1 MANMQRGL
9 LMAGN
14 WKMFKTRSEVEA
26 FILELAP
33 IFQKSPQVEAMV
45 CPSFTLLS
53 TAQKTIKR
61 MGLPLKVSAQN
72 MEYREEG
79 AFTGEVSAIHLKELE
94 LRGVLLGHS
103 ERRQYYNETDNAIN
117 QKTKVALQ
125 YGLLPIVCVGELLE
139 QREAGNT
146 DTVVIEQI
154 TKALEGLD
162 AKQIPAIVIAYEP
175 VWAIGTGKVCETP
188 EANRVCK
195 LIRTQV
201 TAQFGADAA
210 NALRI
215 LYGGSMNN
223 ANAEALLS
231 QSDIDG
237 GLIGGASLKV
247 DSFAELLNTA
257 NQVMSQQTA
266 AVG

>member
-1 MANMQRGL
+1 MANRQRGL

-14 WKMFKTRSEVEA
+14 WKLFKTRSEVEA
-26 FILELAP
+26 FILGLAP

-79 AFTGEVSAIHLKELE
+79 AFTGEVSPIHLKELE

-103 ERRQYYNETDNAIN
+103 ERRQYYNETDHAIN
-117 QKTKVALQ
+117 QKTKIALQ
-125 YGLLPIVCVGELLE
+125 YGLLPIVCVGELLVD
-139 QREAGNT
+139 REAGNT
-146 DTVVIEQI
+146 DAVVIAQI
-154 TKALEGLD
+154 TQALEGLE
-162 AKQIPAIVIAYEP
+162 AKQIPAIVVAYEP

-188 EANRVCK
+188 EANRVCQ
-195 LIRTQV
+195 LIRAQV
-201 TAQFGADAA
+201 ATQFGADAA

-223 ANAEALLS
+223 TNAEALLS

-237 GLIGGASLKV
+237 GLIGGASLQV
-247 DSFAELLNTA
+247 DSFAQLLNTA
-257 NQVMSQQTA
+257 NHVMSQQT
-266 AVG
+266 VTVL

>member
-1 MANMQRGL
+1 MANIQRGL

-14 WKMFKTRSEVEA
+14 WKMFKTRAEVEA
-26 FILELAP
+26 FILGLAP
-33 IFQKSPQVEAMV
+33 VFHKSPQVEAMV

-103 ERRQYYNETDNAIN
+103 ERRQYYNETDAAIN

-146 DTVVIEQI
+146 DTVVVDQV
-154 TKALEGLD
+154 TNALEGLD

-188 EANRVCK
+188 EANRVCG
-195 LIRTQV
+195 LIRSQG
-201 TAQFGADAA
+201 AKQFGVEAA
-210 NALRI
+210 TALRI

-266 AVG
+266 SVV

>member
-14 WKMFKTRSEVEA
+14 WKMFKTRAEVEA
-26 FILELAP
+26 FILGLAP
-33 IFQKSPQVEAMV
+33 VFQKSPQVEAMV

-61 MGLPLKVSAQN
+61 MNLPLKVSAQN

-103 ERRQYYNETDNAIN
+103 ERRQYYNETCEAIN
-117 QKTKVALQ
+117 QKAKVALQ
-125 YGLLPIVCVGELLE
+125 YGLLPIICVGETLE
-139 QREAGNT
+139 HREAGTT
-146 DTVVIEQI
+146 DAVVLEQV
-154 TKALEGLD
+154 TKALAGLD

-188 EANRVCK
+188 EANRVCAF
-195 LIRTQV
+195 IRQQV
-201 TAQFGADAA
+201 ANQFGQDAA
-210 NALRI
+210 EALRI
-215 LYGGSMNN
+215 LYGGSMNTT
-223 ANAEALLS
+223 NAEALLS
-231 QSDIDG
+231 QTDIDG

-247 DSFAELLNTA
+247 DSFAELLVTA
-257 NQVMSQQTA
+257 NQVMSQQTT
-266 AVG
+266 VSV

>member
-1 MANMQRGL
+1 MANIQRGL

-14 WKMFKTRSEVEA
+14 WKMFKTRAEVET
-26 FILELAP
+26 FILDLAP
-33 IFQKSPQVEAMV
+33 AFPKYSQVEAMV

-61 MGLPLKVSAQN
+61 TGLSLKVSAQT

-103 ERRQYYNETDNAIN
+103 ERRQYYNETSQTVN

-139 QREAGNT
+139 EREAGNT
-146 DTVVIEQI
+146 DAVVIEQI
-154 TKALEGLD
+154 NIALEGLD

-188 EANRVCK
+188 EANRVCR
-195 LIRTQV
+195 LIRQQV
-201 TAQFGADAA
+201 ASTFGAEAA
-210 NALRI
+210 QTLRI
-215 LYGGSMNN
+215 LYGGSMNTS
-223 ANAEALLS
+223 NAEALLS

-247 DSFAELLNTA
+247 DSFVELLTIA
-257 NQVMSQQTA
+257 NQVISQQTA
-266 AVG
+266 TVA